1 MYIWVVLATFLAAIA
16 SYYLAPRNDM
26 RELMVVPL
34 AEAEIAKV
42 VTQQKAARSYIG
54 YHRSSAASSR
64 PTYIIGELGEGEGNG
79 NLEDYFPYGHRM
91 YDNYRTFVYCVNADH
106 SQLYATPELC
116 FDDNTSVKYLIT
128 CGPLPLRWLNLNTE
142 ISTDDD
148 DPPPPPPPTPTADF
162 MTAMRHSVS
171 ADSGLGYTVCDDSY
185 CLIFEHDQTQ
195 TEIPGVLL
203 DSDKGR
209 LKDYCDFDKDQPAII
224 YMSKI

>member
-26 RELMVVPL
+26 RELTVVPL

-54 YHRSSAASSR
+54 YHKRSAVSSR
-64 PTYIIGELGEGEGNG
+64 PTYIIGELGEVEENG
-79 NLEDYFPYGHRM
+79 NLNEYFPHGHRM
-91 YDNYRTFVYCVNADH
+91 YDNYRTFVYCVSADY
-106 SQLYATPELC
+106 SLLYATPKDC

-142 ISTDDD
+142 ISTDDN
-148 DPPPPPPPTPTADF
+148 PPPPPTPTADF
-162 MTAMRHSVS
+162 MKAMRHSVS
-171 ADSGLGYTVCDDSY
+171 ANSGLGYTVCDGQD
-185 CLIFEHDQTQ
+185 CWIFEHDQTQ
-195 TEIPGVLL
+195 TEIPRVLL
-203 DSDKGR
+203 ASDKGR
-209 LKDYCDFDKDQPAII
+209 LQDYCDFDEEQPAII

>member
-26 RELMVVPL
+26 RELTVVPL

-54 YHRSSAASSR
+54 YHRSSAVSSR
-64 PTYIIGELGEGEGNG
+64 PTYIIGELTENE
-79 NLEDYFPYGHRM
+79 LAPYFPYGHGM
-91 YDNYRTFVYCVNADH
+91 NDNYVTLTYCVDENY
-106 SQLYATPELC
+106 SQLYQTPNEC
-116 FDDNTSVKYLIT
+116 FSNRKNIKYLIT

-148 DPPPPPPPTPTADF
+148 PPPPPTPTADF

-209 LKDYCDFDKDQPAII
+209 LKDYCDFDKEQPAII